1 MRISHKVK
9 FLCVGLALTL
19 SLNSC
24 GSARSGQATN
34 ENCVKLL
41 SNLQAMNKSLHFGDL
56 DRDVDTEYVVLV
68 SGQSSRNQFQD
79 LILKRFPF
87 LNDIQPK
94 SKDARTTDVNL
105 TKVTYDSW
113 TQAVAGTGFNSKLS
127 SADLSRVLQD
137 DSGVYPKV
145 ITPLVERATGPEIP
159 DKKNPASGC
168 GKVAPDISDKI
179 HTNWS
184 QVQDMTWNFA
194 QDILAIR
201 TCEQFGNFEGKK
213 CANSDYVMPKEDFS
227 DKARCSKKNL
237 SITETSGE
245 PGVSCGML
253 SFSIFQADLNTGAC
267 QALGNWTDANGVSR
281 VAIFAGCGFVENN
294 SYRLPVIL
302 GNNVTYTTRLG
313 SQNTVVSFSLAN

>member
-1 MRISHKVK
+1 
-9 FLCVGLALTL
+9 
-19 SLNSC
+19 
-24 GSARSGQATN
+24 
-34 ENCVKLL
+34 
-41 SNLQAMNKSLHFGDL
+41 MNKSLHFGDL

-68 SGQSSRNQFQD
+68 SGKSSRNQFKE

-87 LNDIQPK
+87 LSDIQPNN
-94 SKDARTTDVNL
+94 KDARTFELNL
-105 TKVTYDSW
+105 TKISYDSW
-113 TQAVAGTGFNSKLS
+113 TQAVAGTGFNSELS
-127 SADLSRVLQD
+127 SSDTSRVAQD
-137 DSGVYPKV
+137 DDGAFTQ
-145 ITPLVERATGPEIP
+145 IINPLVERAIGPEIP
-159 DKKNPASGC
+159 DKKNPATGC
-168 GKVAPDISDKI
+168 GKVAPEISDKI

-194 QDILAIR
+194 GDILAIK

-294 SYRLPVIL
+294 SYRLPVVL